1 MKILKILNFWDCL
14 KMAFYL
20 SQMMLNIQRAILY
33 FSIKNRITPI
43 IITIGIKSNPAIV
56 FL

>member
-1 MKILKILNFWDCL
+1 MKILKILNFWDFL

-56 FL
+56 FI